1 MKKLSVTNDRV
12 KYKRNIVRVN
22 SKEERYL
29 KVKPLSTVKLAL
41 GTPSQFMGLLK
52 INTIG
57 IQQANKL
64 MPEQCGVCFWCLPL
78 LKPYIAKLEEV

>member
-1 MKKLSVTNDRV
+1 MKKLSVTNDRA

-29 KVKPLSTVKLAL
+29 KVKLLSTVKLAL

-64 MPEQCGVCFWCLPL
+64 MPEQCGVCF
-78 LKPYIAKLEEV
+78 